1 MPSPSRPC
9 LVLGGF
15 VASAGASR
23 GEGRTLDLSLRTR
36 GGQRARRV
44 SFPPSFLIL
53 FTVRET
59 VWTRRFLRVG
69 DRAPAVPLAS
79 LLPVASFSR
88 KPWVLGSR
96 RFRGPSA
103 QRATVRGRFLA
114 CSAPSRRP
122 VAGAPGGGRGPPL
135 PCPCPWPT
143 CAFLGRQPFWFKV
156 SLVLGG
162 VARCRPAQLCPEPRQ
177 ASAAV
182 IPACSF
188 CLAVSGSA
196 FLAGPLAWILPELSV
211 PGAVAAAGS
220 VSAVWTVS
228 APLPSFALDSSAP
241 ELPLCALVP
250 RDPVVSS
257 RTGGVR
263 FC

>member
-122 VAGAPGGGRGPPL
+122 GRWAWASSALPLSLAYVCFPGTAALLVQGVPRAGRRGEVPSGTALPGAPSGLCGCHPCLFLLPRCLGLRFPGWPP
-135 PCPCPWPT
+135 
-143 CAFLGRQPFWFKV
+143 G
-156 SLVLGG
+156 
-162 VARCRPAQLCPEPRQ
+162 
-177 ASAAV
+177 
-182 IPACSF
+182 
-188 CLAVSGSA
+188 
-196 FLAGPLAWILPELSV
+196 
-211 PGAVAAAGS
+211 
-220 VSAVWTVS
+220 
-228 APLPSFALDSSAP
+228 LDTS
-241 ELPLCALVP
+241 
-250 RDPVVSS
+250 
-257 RTGGVR
+257 
-263 FC
+263 

>member
-15 VASAGASR
+15 VASVGPSR
-23 GEGRTLDLSLRTR
+23 GEGRAFDPSLRTR

-44 SFPPSFLIL
+44 SFRPSFLIL
-53 FTVRET
+53 FIVRET

-69 DRAPAVPLAS
+69 DPSPCCPVSFASPCS
-79 LLPVASFSR
+79 LLQPETPGPGFLQV
-88 KPWVLGSR
+88 
-96 RFRGPSA
+96 RGPSA
-103 QRATVRGRFLA
+103 QRPPSGDGFLPA
-114 CSAPSRRP
+114 LPHR
-122 VAGAPGGGRGPPL
+122 GAPGGGRGPPL

-143 CAFLGRQPFWFKV
+143 CAFLGRQPFWFTV

-162 VARCRPAQLCPEPRQ
+162 VARCLPAQLCPEPRQ

-182 IPACSF
+182 ISACSF
-188 CLAVSGSA
+188 CLTVSGSA

-220 VSAVWTVS
+220 VSAVWTVC
-228 APLPSFALDSSAP
+228 APLPSFALDFSAP

-257 RTGGVR
+257 RTGRVR